1 MTGLPLHAAA
11 DALGIR
17 PGTLR
22 RWIKRDCP
30 VAARGRRGR
39 GCATLVDPAAVRAW
53 REAGAVEPSLREELR
68 RAIPQ
73 TIADAALE
81 TAATF
86 SLRAQTGAEHRLLH
100 EAIAVASRASTAAVL
115 ALLEKTNKVDRL

>member
-1 MTGLPLHAAA
+1 MTPLPIPDAARV
-11 DALGIR
+11 LGIR
-17 PGTLR
+17 HGTLA
-22 RWIKRDCP
+22 RWLREGCP

-39 GCATLVDPAAVRAW
+39 GCATLVDPAAVREW

-115 ALLEKTNKVDRL
+115 ALLEKTKKVARL